1 MDLLLGNVVKFH
13 PNFRVFGL
21 KVSKERW
28 KKKSALVSRCSHGKT
43 ASSKFLEISCASFY
57 P

>member
-1 MDLLLGNVVKFH
+1 MDLLLGNVVKFR

-28 KKKSALVSRCSHGKT
+28 KKKSAMVSRCSYGKT
-43 ASSKFLEISCASFY
+43 ASAEFLKISCVSFY